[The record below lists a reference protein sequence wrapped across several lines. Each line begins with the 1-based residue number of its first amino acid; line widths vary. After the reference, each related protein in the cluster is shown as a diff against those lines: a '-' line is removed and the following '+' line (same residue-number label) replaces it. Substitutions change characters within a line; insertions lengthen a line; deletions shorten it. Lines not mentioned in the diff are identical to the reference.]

1 MPWLSYFD
9 MSPQDFNVVKG
20 LIAIEAARGTPML
33 FHVIFV
39 LMISQLEAA
48 NETPSKTFLISFVS
62 GDVQIVVLLRVINFV
77 AILAN

>member
-1 MPWLSYFD
+1 MIRSR
-9 MSPQDFNVVKG
+9 
-20 LIAIEAARGTPML
+20 RGSGHVDLKSL

-39 LMISQLEAA
+39 LMISKLEAA
-48 NETPSKTFLISFVS
+48 NETPSKTFLISFVF